1 MLQQQH
7 FEYTLYAYLGLYGDF
22 EGARVCGRLA
32 IVTQYGHGLGEA
44 LWHHHA
50 GHAIYDHLWEHDR
63 ITLSVEEEYDVG
75 DCGDFD
81 IAGAMLVI
89 DDTLRCSFAVLHP
102 QLASHEAPRR
112 QSMSELRVTGIPA
125 ASGYPSP

>member
-81 IAGAMLVI
+81 IDGDDHWI
-89 DDTLRCSFAVLHP
+89 DRCDGFNEDSSLFPWIADRADVD
-102 QLASHEAPRR
+102 
-112 QSMSELRVTGIPA
+112 
-125 ASGYPSP
+125 